1 MATNIETDL
10 KEILT
15 KIETKLDIVTQDVS
29 EIKTKLDTVTKDV
42 SEIKTNV
49 AVLKAN
55 QDNIKEKLS
64 EVNGSQKAQIWSL
77 ITVVTGAVITLSVVL
92 FRKILV

>member
-1 MATNIETDL
+1 MTTNIETDL

-29 EIKTKLDTVTKDV
+29 EIKTD
-42 SEIKTNV
+42 I